1 MNKNDSCGVAIFKSD
16 QKELH
21 ADAKVIIALLKK
33 QPQKL
38 EELCK
43 NAGIDRSTFY
53 RMRRLLIRSGVLK
66 ETDRGYALWFYSSME
81 DKVKEAL
88 EKFRDEGFET
98 VSLNDLANRT
108 GEHPR
113 KIEQIAYK
121 LAPEYGIKIDAFS
134 RKNRGLP
141 YLRRVI
147 G

>member
-1 MNKNDSCGVAIFKSD
+1 MNKNDRCGFAIFKSD

-21 ADAKVIIALLKK
+21 ADTKVIIALLKK

-66 ETDRGYALWFYSSME
+66 ETDRGYALWFYSSIE

-88 EKFRDEGFET
+88 ENFRDEGYET
-98 VSLNDLANRT
+98 VSLNDLANRI

-113 KIEQIAYK
+113 KIERMAYK
-121 LAPEYGIKIDAFS
+121 LASEYGIRIDAFS

-141 YLRRVI
+141 YLRRTI

>member
-1 MNKNDSCGVAIFKSD
+1 MNKNDSCEATIFKSD
-16 QKELH
+16 QKKLH
-21 ADAKVIIALLKK
+21 ADTKVIIALLKK

-43 NAGIDRSTFY
+43 NAGIDPSTFY

-66 ETDRGYALWFYSSME
+66 ETERGYALWFYSSIE
-81 DKVKEAL
+81 DRVKEAL
-88 EKFRDEGFET
+88 EKFRDEDYET
-98 VSLNDLANRT
+98 VSLNDLANRI

-121 LAPEYGIKIDAFS
+121 LAPEYGIRIDAFS
-134 RKNRGLP
+134 RKNRGLT
-141 YLRRVI
+141 YLRRMI